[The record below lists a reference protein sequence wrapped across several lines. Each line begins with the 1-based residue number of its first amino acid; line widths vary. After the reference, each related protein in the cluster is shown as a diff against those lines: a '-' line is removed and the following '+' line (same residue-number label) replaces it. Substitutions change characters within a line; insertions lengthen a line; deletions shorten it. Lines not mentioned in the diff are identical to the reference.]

1 MVEPNPDKCVS
12 MSRVFL
18 SLSVSKAGRRLLI
31 ADCCRNDP
39 NVARGRAF
47 GANITT
53 GDLQDNTAALFAC
66 KSGQRAFE
74 DPDAKHG
81 VFTKAFLDAIA
92 NAGTAPLTAGALGDK
107 LTEDVEARSLELP
120 GGKKQTPHCVSVGR
134 VDLLIRPRNRPKP
147 SMLSAPFSAAE
158 ARAAQQAWAAYS
170 GQDVN
175 LSIALGAGLK
185 MQLVL
190 IPPGEFLMGAPE
202 SEARGESDEKP
213 QHRVRITKPFY
224 LGMYE
229 VTQAEWEAVMG
240 NQPSYFSRGGDGK
253 DRVSGLDTS
262 RFPVERVSWEEATE
276 FCRKLGAREGKPYR
290 LPTEAE
296 WEYACRA
303 GTTTPF
309 HFGSMLNGDNAN
321 MDGNSPYGTM
331 SKGRYLGRPT
341 DVGSYR
347 ANAFGLYDMHG
358 NVWEWC
364 SDRNESDYYSTSA
377 ASGPDPTGP
386 SEGSYRVFRGGGWY
400 DVAADCRAA
409 DRNGFDPAD
418 RNGFVGFRLALSFV

>member
-1 MVEPNPDKCVS
+1 
-12 MSRVFL
+12 
-18 SLSVSKAGRRLLI
+18 
-31 ADCCRNDP
+31 
-39 NVARGRAF
+39 
-47 GANITT
+47 
-53 GDLQDNTAALFAC
+53 
-66 KSGQRAFE
+66 
-74 DPDAKHG
+74 
-81 VFTKAFLDAIA
+81 
-92 NAGTAPLTAGALGDK
+92 LGDK

-170 GQDVN
+170 GQNVN

-190 IPPGEFLMGAPE
+190 IPPGEFQMGSPAD
-202 SEARGESDEKP
+202 EASRDTDET

-253 DRVSGLDTS
+253 DIVSGLDTS
-262 RFPVERVSWEEATE
+262 RFPVESVSWEEATE

-309 HFGSMLNGDNAN
+309 HFGSTLNGDNAN
-321 MDGNSPYGTM
+321 VDGRYPYGTM
-331 SKGRYLGRPT
+331 TKGRYLERPT

-347 ANAFGLYDMHG
+347 ANAFGLHDMHG

-364 SDRNESDYYSTSA
+364 SDWYDEDYYSTSA

-386 SEGSYRVFRGGGWY
+386 SEGSYRVYRGGSWDDY
-400 DVAADCRAA
+400 AAGCRSAYRYGYA
-409 DRNGFDPAD
+409 PTRRWDDL
-418 RNGFVGFRLALSFV
+418 GFRLALSFVGVPAESGQDKKK